1 MTVVAW
7 VAGTILGLA
16 AALALTRLVRGPTVL
31 DRVIAL
37 DVLLSTI
44 IGAIAVEAAVNRH
57 GTSLPVLAVIALLG
71 FLVGGIGL
79 MLEPISW
86 PVFWVGSA
94 LVVVAGIVFVVM
106 DKMGLHSASH

>member
-7 VAGTILGLA
+7 IAGSILGVA

-71 FLVGGIGL
+71 FIG
-79 MLEPISW
+79 S
-86 PVFWVGSA
+86 
-94 LVVVAGIVFVVM
+94 VAVSRFVSGET
-106 DKMGLHSASH
+106 DSSERPLDPDEQEASP